1 MEVMYDCN
9 YILERSSMCLKE
21 HKNNSTNTEIMK
33 TVKSTNAG
41 VKEIL
46 WQRIARVFRHSKR
59 LLPNLKEWC
68 NPEQERNKP
77 FIHHE

>member
-46 WQRIARVFRHSKR
+46 WQRIARVFRHSKS
-59 LLPNLKEWC
+59 LLPNLKE
-68 NPEQERNKP
+68 
-77 FIHHE
+77 